1 MTPTTIR
8 DRAAQLAHLG
18 LQYIGPGPCA
28 ASTWAYDERGRAIVI
43 DKTGAEISPT
53 TPGTRG
59 RTVARSA
66 ELIEATRTAGHLI
79 SYAGGN
85 RPAEVRTPLP
95 EHLHACRARHDQLSD
110 NLGDE
115 LHPAGECTTRVPFD
129 PAAPTSVDHVKA
141 TPSGPSPS
149 SVLPPRHRRRKPSQP
164 GTPARAASAG
174 PTTAPATASSW
185 RTDPRS
191 HPYTPPAPNTPTA
204 PPTCP
209 PTTSTPP
216 PNNCRLRVP
225 PSNQPTSK
233 GTLSCPHREPL
244 ISTRCS
250 TPMKPTAGSPMTDGR

>member
-66 ELIEATRTAGHLI
+66 ELIEAARTAGHLI

-85 RPAEVRTPLP
+85 RPAEVCTTLP
-95 EHLHACRARHDQLSD
+95 EHLHACRARHDRLSD

-141 TPSGPSPS
+141 TPERPLAVVGA
-149 SVLPPRHRRRKPSQP
+149 
-164 GTPARAASAG
+164 PAAASA
-174 PTTAPATASSW
+174 PKTITASYAGTCGICW
-185 RTDPRS
+185 TDYRAGDSIVLAHRS
-191 HPYTPPAPNTPTA
+191 AFASVH
-204 PPTCP
+204 PTCAERADR
-209 PTTSTPP
+209 TPNLP
-216 PNNCRLRVP
+216 AHYV
-225 PSNQPTSK
+225 
-233 GTLSCPHREPL
+233 HAAAE
-244 ISTRCS
+244 
-250 TPMKPTAGSPMTDGR
+250 